1 MSLSVKILI
10 QLINCLNNK
19 KNFDLTNILRFLAH
33 IFYIHIEKY
42 LPIIYR
48 YDIIILQGKDM
59 AKLNMHNFINDL
71 RELLI
76 SMGRS
81 NIEDIECYCIA
92 YYWYLLEQQQNGN
105 EK

>member
-1 MSLSVKILI
+1 
-10 QLINCLNNK
+10 
-19 KNFDLTNILRFLAH
+19 
-33 IFYIHIEKY
+33 
-42 LPIIYR
+42 
-48 YDIIILQGKDM
+48 M